1 MHGKRGAYLKKK
13 VLLQYLLVIYC
24 MLMLLLL
31 LLKAN
36 DGGKKIRMLSLK
48 ATIDRVRRLTG
59 EYSDSLL
66 QTFSNRVEP

>member
-1 MHGKRGAYLKKK
+1 
-13 VLLQYLLVIYC
+13 

-36 DGGKKIRMLSLK
+36 DGGKKIRMFSLK
-48 ATIDRVRRLTG
+48 ATIDRVRRLTE